1 MGNRNLDYLKKS
13 HQNVFD
19 NNVGEIKIQ
28 GILVFVKDPLPKNV
42 DMRNCLQYVL
52 ERMPRAVLSG
62 VERIMIGQFPFLQ
75 SRHVDAIFN
84 DGIIYVSNIHENNLD
99 FYTDVVHEI
108 GHAFE
113 EKNKDFLYGDGTIER
128 EFLGK
133 REKLFLLLDKNNLI
147 ANSITKEMF
156 LETKYNKNFDEF
168 LYRTL
173 GYSLLRN
180 FTEGLFI
187 SPYGATCMREYY
199 GNAFENF
206 FTNDIVLVQKRSPSV
221 YNKLIEFLEF

>member
-1 MGNRNLDYLKKS
+1 MVNKNLDYLKKS

-28 GILVFVKDPLPKNV
+28 GILVFVKDPLPKNI
-42 DMRNCLQYVL
+42 DMKNCLQYVL
-52 ERMPRAVLSG
+52 ERMPNTVLSG

-75 SRHVDAIFN
+75 SRHVDAIFD
-84 DGIIYVSNIHENNLD
+84 DGIIYVSNVHENNID

-113 EKNKDFLYGDGTIER
+113 EKNKDFLYGDGEIER

-147 ANSITKEMF
+147 TDPIIKEMF
-156 LETKYNKNFDEF
+156 LETKYNKYFDEF
-168 LYRTL
+168 LYRKL
-173 GYSLLRN
+173 GYGLLRN

-206 FTNDIVLVQKRSPSV
+206 FTNDMTLVQKRSPSV